1 MERVHSKLHVY
12 YSRRCFRFQRRG
24 DGWRQRSDW
33 NHGKKLKGAGERKQE
48 HCLVHKSSRVYG
60 YVNGEPVTLHSKCM
74 GREELKRT
82 TKENKP
88 PIAARKYRSN
98 PCRRERGDKTR
109 KSKVNKSGNSK
120 MPTDVW
126 ARAKCSLCH
135 VFSTTKII
143 KFSAHRLKSEKFH
156 GKIVDLYRCVQTL
169 LWPSDRPNDSK
180 RTLFRELGTS
190 TVRFTVHGKMLTMSN
205 IPLESGGWPCRP
217 FHFQSLTH

>member
-1 MERVHSKLHVY
+1 MTQVLLPVHENRHLHTRMERVYSKLHVY
-12 YSRRCFRFQRRG
+12 YSRRCFRFQTRG

-143 KFSAHRLKSEKFH
+143 KFSRAQAKKR
-156 GKIVDLYRCVQTL
+156 KIPRKN
-169 LWPSDRPNDSK
+169 SR
-180 RTLFRELGTS
+180 
-190 TVRFTVHGKMLTMSN
+190 
-205 IPLESGGWPCRP
+205 
-217 FHFQSLTH
+217 SLSLRANVT